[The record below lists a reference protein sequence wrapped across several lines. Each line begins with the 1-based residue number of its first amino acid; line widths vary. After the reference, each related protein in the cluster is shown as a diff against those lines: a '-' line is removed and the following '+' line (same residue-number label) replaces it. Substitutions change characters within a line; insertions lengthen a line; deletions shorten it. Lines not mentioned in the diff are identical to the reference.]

1 MAVQEARHGAGHGAG
16 SGAGS
21 GTGQGGGQGAGRGG
35 GPVGGQDGTRG
46 GGAGVHEGGCTCGDC
61 PHGARTGHR
70 RAVAEFLA
78 KRDALASGQGLPA
91 GVAHSASAS
100 RQWVSD
106 ELTQSADLVAERGRL
121 DGEAWLG
128 RLWRSTAYTVWGAT
142 VALLLVQSLT
152 AIGAGWTAART
163 AGLVAAVVLAGLL
176 TGAAWLH
183 RARGGALAPV
193 IGEDNRLSTSRAVA
207 AGWVLLAVYAV
218 LVLVGRLGAAS
229 GHGRRDELIAGL
241 ELARGAGIV
250 TVVAVVCGVAVL
262 VRRVVGLRV
271 LGQRL
276 QKVRADR
283 PRAADLLTDDSGRGS
298 FADIQYVV
306 ISAVALV
313 FAAVR
318 LARRPS
324 QLPDLPWGLAVLVLV
339 SAATYLAGK
348 YAEGGRPV
356 ILSVVRAREAGDLDA
371 PIRTGDDI
379 EIRGAGFVPPGAQG
393 AARLSRMVVRI
404 GPVHV
409 HVPLIPVPGGFS
421 NPTDAVLTVP
431 VPVDVEAGRVEV
443 QVVTAAG
450 VETNRYD
457 IDVTE

>member
-1 MAVQEARHGAGHGAG
+1 MAVQEARHGAERGGGLGA
-16 SGAGS
+16 
-21 GTGQGGGQGAGRGG
+21 GQGAAHG
-35 GPVGGQDGTRG
+35 
-46 GGAGVHEGGCTCGDC
+46 GGCTCGDC
-61 PHGARTGHR
+61 PHGAREGHR
-70 RAVAEFLA
+70 RAVAAFLA
-78 KRDALASGQGLPA
+78 KRDELASGQGLPA
-91 GVAHSASAS
+91 AVAHSASAS

-106 ELTQSADLVAERGRL
+106 ELTQSADLVAERGRV

-128 RLWRSTAYTVWGAT
+128 RLWRRTAYAVWAA
-142 VALLLVQSLT
+142 VLALLLVQALT

-163 AGLVAAVVLAGLL
+163 AGLLAALLVAGGL
-176 TGAAWLH
+176 TGAGYLH

-193 IGEDNRLSTSRAVA
+193 IGEDNRLSTSRAMA
-207 AGWVLLAVYAV
+207 AGWVLFVVYAV
-218 LVLVGRLGAAS
+218 LVLVGQLAAAS
-229 GHGRRDELIAGL
+229 AHGKRDDLIAGL
-241 ELARGAGIV
+241 ELARGAGVV
-250 TVVAVVCGVAVL
+250 TVIAVVCAIAVL

-306 ISAVALV
+306 VGAVALV

-318 LARRPS
+318 LARRPE
-324 QLPDLPWGLAVLVLV
+324 QLPDLPWGLALLVLV

-356 ILSVVRAREAGDLDA
+356 ILSVVRSREAGDLDA

-379 EIRGAGFVPPGAQG
+379 EIRGAGFVPPGAQT
-393 AARLSRMVVRI
+393 ADRLSRMVVRI
-404 GPVHV
+404 GAVHV
-409 HVPLIPVPGGFS
+409 HVPLVPVPGGFS

-431 VPVDVEAGRVEV
+431 VPVDVEPGRVEV

-450 VETNRYD
+450 VETNRCV
-457 IDVTE
+457 IEVTD

>member
-1 MAVQEARHGAGHGAG
+1 MAVQEARHGAERGGGLGA
-16 SGAGS
+16 
-21 GTGQGGGQGAGRGG
+21 GQGAAH
-35 GPVGGQDGTRG
+35 T
-46 GGAGVHEGGCTCGDC
+46 GGCTCGDC
-61 PHGARTGHR
+61 PHGAREGHR
-70 RAVAEFLA
+70 RAVAAFLA
-78 KRDALASGQGLPA
+78 RRDELASGQGLPA
-91 GVAHSASAS
+91 AVAHSASAS

-106 ELTQSADLVAERGRL
+106 ELTQSADLVAERGRV

-128 RLWRSTAYTVWGAT
+128 RLWRRTAYAVWGAVLT
-142 VALLLVQSLT
+142 LLIVQALT

-163 AGLVAAVVLAGLL
+163 AGLLAALVVAAGL
-176 TGAAWLH
+176 TGAGYLH

-193 IGEDNRLSTSRAVA
+193 VGEDNRLSTSRAMA
-207 AGWVLLAVYAV
+207 AGWVLFVVYAV
-218 LVLVGRLGAAS
+218 LVLVGQLAAAS
-229 GHGRRDELIAGL
+229 AHGERDDLIAGL
-241 ELARGAGIV
+241 ELARGAGVV
-250 TVVAVVCGVAVL
+250 TVVAVVCAIAVV

-306 ISAVALV
+306 IGAVALV

-318 LARRPS
+318 LARRPE
-324 QLPDLPWGLAVLVLV
+324 QLPDLPWGLALLVLV

-356 ILSVVRAREAGDLDA
+356 ILSVVRSREAGDLDA

-379 EIRGAGFVPPGAQG
+379 EIRGAGFVPPGAQS
-393 AARLSRMVVRI
+393 ADRLSRMVVRI
-404 GPVHV
+404 GAVHV
-409 HVPLIPVPGGFS
+409 HVPLVPVPGGFS

-431 VPVDVEAGRVEV
+431 VPVDVEPGRVEV

-450 VETNRYD
+450 VETNRCL
-457 IDVTE
+457 IEVTD

>member
-1 MAVQEARHGAGHGAG
+1 MAVQEARHGAERGGGLGA
-16 SGAGS
+16 
-21 GTGQGGGQGAGRGG
+21 GQGAAH
-35 GPVGGQDGTRG
+35 T
-46 GGAGVHEGGCTCGDC
+46 GGCTCGDC
-61 PHGARTGHR
+61 PHGAREGHR
-70 RAVAEFLA
+70 RAVAAFLA
-78 KRDALASGQGLPA
+78 RRDELASGQGLPA
-91 GVAHSASAS
+91 AVAHSASAS

-106 ELTQSADLVAERGRL
+106 ELTQSADLVAERGRV

-128 RLWRSTAYTVWGAT
+128 RLWRRTAYAVWGT
-142 VALLLVQSLT
+142 VLTLLIVQALT

-163 AGLVAAVVLAGLL
+163 AGLLAALVVAAGL
-176 TGAAWLH
+176 TGAGYLH

-193 IGEDNRLSTSRAVA
+193 VGEDNRLSTSRAMA
-207 AGWVLLAVYAV
+207 AGWVLFVVYAV
-218 LVLVGRLGAAS
+218 LVLVGQLAAAS
-229 GHGRRDELIAGL
+229 SHGERDDLIAGL
-241 ELARGAGIV
+241 ELARGAGVV
-250 TVVAVVCGVAVL
+250 TVVAVVCAIAVV

-306 ISAVALV
+306 IGAVALV

-318 LARRPS
+318 LARRPQ
-324 QLPDLPWGLAVLVLV
+324 QLPDLPWGLALLVLV

-356 ILSVVRAREAGDLDA
+356 ILSVVRSREAGDLDA

-379 EIRGAGFVPPGAQG
+379 EIRGAGFVPPGAQS
-393 AARLSRMVVRI
+393 ADRLSRMVVRI
-404 GPVHV
+404 GAVHV
-409 HVPLIPVPGGFS
+409 HVPLVPVPGGFS

-431 VPVDVEAGRVEV
+431 VPVDVEPGRVEV

-450 VETNRYD
+450 VETNRCL
-457 IDVTE
+457 IEVTD

>member
-1 MAVQEARHGAGHGAG
+1 MAVQEARHGAGRGAG
-16 SGAGS
+16 GGAARGS
-21 GTGQGGGQGAGRGG
+21 GQGAD
-35 GPVGGQDGTRG
+35 Q
-46 GGAGVHEGGCTCGDC
+46 GAHEGGCTCGDC
-61 PHGARTGHR
+61 PHGARAGHR

-78 KRDALASGQGLPA
+78 KRDELASGHGLPA
-91 GVAHSASAS
+91 AVAHSASAS

-106 ELTQSADLVAERGRL
+106 ELTQSADLVAERGRVE
-121 DGEAWLG
+121 GEAWLG
-128 RLWRSTAYTVWGAT
+128 RLWRYTAYAVWGAA
-142 VALLLVQSLT
+142 VALLLVQALT

-163 AGLVAAVVLAGLL
+163 AGLFAALVLAGLL

-193 IGEDNRLSTSRAVA
+193 IGEDNRLSTSQAVA
-207 AGWVLLAVYAV
+207 AGWVLFVVFAV
-218 LVLVGRLGAAS
+218 LVLVGQLAVAS
-229 GHGRRDELIAGL
+229 AHRSRDELIAGL
-241 ELARGAGIV
+241 ELARGAGVV
-250 TVVAVVCGVAVL
+250 TVVAVVCGIAVL

-283 PRAADLLTDDSGRGS
+283 PRAADLLTDDSGRGH

-306 ISAVALV
+306 ISAVALA

-324 QLPDLPWGLAVLVLV
+324 QLPDLPWGLALLVLV

-348 YAEGGRPV
+348 YADGGRPV

-379 EIRGAGFVPPGAQG
+379 EIRGAGFVPPGAQT
-393 AARLSRMVVRI
+393 ADRLSRMVVRI

-409 HVPLIPVPGGFS
+409 HVPLVPVAGGFS

-431 VPVDVEAGRVEV
+431 VPVDVEPGRVEV

-450 VETNRYD
+450 VETNRCA
-457 IDVTE
+457 IDVTD